1 MFPRNLREGLWPRLL
16 VSHIALATIPVLI
29 VGLLLL
35 ATARRSIE
43 DTVADGNLEVARRAS
58 NEIRLYVVQAQ
69 RVIDLAADN
78 MDMIDA
84 TDAVYQQLIDNLVIR
99 QDFLS
104 ELAVLDLS
112 GSERLTTR
120 LEGPLRARPDLAL
133 PQEDGTAISPVF
145 IAVDGLPAV
154 TITVPVR
161 RFDEHTGYL
170 AARVS
175 LKDMWDLVDNI
186 QLGEGQREGF
196 GNAYVA
202 TGNGRLIAHSERE
215 RVYRQDDLSGS
226 PVGAALG
233 EQQSGTLVYTGAS
246 GEMVAAFAT
255 VTPIGWKVV
264 IEQPADRAFARSRDM
279 ILGISALMVIS
290 AAVASL
296 IGILVVRKIVRPI
309 YELVRGAQLFA
320 RGRLTH
326 TIETPGH
333 GELTTL
339 AREFNQMA
347 SELLEK
353 ERRLKQAERLAT
365 LSKFA
370 TILSHEIRNPLNS
383 MIINLR
389 ILKRDMEKQN
399 GDLGSPGGH
408 YEKVISEIWRID
420 SLVENFLNYARPPE
434 LVPYPH
440 DINEVLDEVVATHQ
454 GTAQERGVRLDTRYR
469 DGKLPVSVDVN
480 QIKQVFLNIML
491 NAFDAMEAG
500 GTLAISTERAPPR
513 NRDDLTLEGFGASPR
528 VSIKFEDT
536 GRGIDPGRL
545 DRIFEVYYTSKST
558 GTGLGLPIAQQIV
571 EKHGGVISVE
581 STPGK
586 GTVFTLTLP
595 ALEAEVTEPSAGQA
609 TGTARTEQS
618 GPVRRDPVKS
628 GPGWSGEVR
637 RGPE

>member
-1 MFPRNLREGLWPRLL
+1 MWPRLL
-16 VSHIALATIPVLI
+16 VSHITLATIPVLI

-43 DTVADGNLEVARRAS
+43 DTVAEGNLEVARRAS
-58 NEIRLYVVQAQ
+58 NEIRLYIEQAR

-84 TDAVYQQLIDNLVIR
+84 TDTEYQKLIDNLVIR
-99 QDFLS
+99 QDFIS
-104 ELAVLDLS
+104 ELAVLDLA
-112 GSERLTTR
+112 GRELLTTR
-120 LEGPLRARPDLAL
+120 LEGPLATRDDLEL
-133 PQEDGTAISPVF
+133 PAGEATAISPVF
-145 IAVDGLPAV
+145 ISGDGLPAV

-161 RFDEHTGYL
+161 RLDEHRGYL
-170 AARVS
+170 TARVN

-186 QLGEGQREGF
+186 QLGEGQAEGF
-196 GNAYVA
+196 GNAYVV
-202 TGNGRLIAHSERE
+202 TGNGRLIAHPERD
-215 RVYRQDDLSGS
+215 RVYRQDDLSAS
-226 PVGAALG
+226 PVGKALNA
-233 EQQSGTLVYTGAS
+233 QQSGTLVYTGPP

-255 VTPIGWKVV
+255 VEPLGWKVV
-264 IEQPADRAFARSRDM
+264 IEQPATRAFARSQDM
-279 ILGISALMVIS
+279 ILGISVLMVIS

-309 YELVRGAQLFA
+309 HELVRGAQLFA

-326 TIETPGH
+326 TIETSGH

-347 SELLEK
+347 RELLEK

-389 ILKRDMEKQN
+389 ILKRDLEKQN
-399 GDLGSPGGH
+399 GDPGNPGGH

-420 SLVENFLNYARPPE
+420 SLVENFLTYARPPE
-434 LVPYPH
+434 LAPFPH
-440 DINEVLDEVVATHQ
+440 DINAVLEEVIATHQ
-454 GTAQERGVRLDTRYR
+454 GTARERGVNIVARYP
-469 DGKLPVSVDVN
+469 DDELMVSVDID

-491 NAFDAMEAG
+491 NAFDAMEDG
-500 GTLAISTERAPPR
+500 GTLTISTERVLPR
-513 NRDDLTLEGFGASPR
+513 LSGDLTLDSVGESPH
-528 VSIKFEDT
+528 VTVKFEDT

-558 GTGLGLPIAQQIV
+558 GTGLGLPIARQIA
-571 EKHGGVISVE
+571 EKHGGRITAE
-581 STPGK
+581 SEPGA
-586 GTVFTLTLP
+586 GTTFILSLP
-595 ALEAEVTEPSAGQA
+595 ALEADAAGPVAGQPSESV
-609 TGTARTEQS
+609 GTE
-618 GPVRRDPVKS
+618 
-628 GPGWSGEVR
+628 
-637 RGPE
+637 

>member
-1 MFPRNLREGLWPRLL
+1 MTAHKPMVPKTLREGLWPRLL

-58 NEIRLYVVQAQ
+58 NEIRLYIEQAQ
-69 RVIDLAADN
+69 LVIDLAADN

-84 TDAVYQQLIDNLVIR
+84 TDVVYQKLIDNLVIR
-99 QDFLS
+99 QEFLS
-104 ELAVLDLS
+104 ELAVLDLT
-112 GSERLTTR
+112 GREMLTTR
-120 LEGPLRARPDLAL
+120 LEGRLRTRADLEL
-133 PQEDGTAISPVF
+133 PPGDGTSISPVF
-145 IAVDGLPAV
+145 ISGDGLPVV

-161 RFDEHTGYL
+161 KFSEHTGYL
-170 AARVS
+170 AALVN

-186 QLGEGQREGF
+186 QLGEGQTEGF

-202 TGNGRLIAHSERE
+202 TGTGRLIAHPDRE
-215 RVYRQDDLSGS
+215 RVYRQDDLSMS
-226 PVGAALG
+226 PVGYALS
-233 EQQSGTLVYTGAS
+233 ERQSGTLVYTGDL

-255 VTPIGWKVV
+255 VEPLGWKVV
-264 IEQPADRAFARSRDM
+264 IEQPTAKAFARSQDM
-279 ILGISALMVIS
+279 ILGISVLMAIS

-320 RGRLTH
+320 QGRLTH

-347 SELLEK
+347 RELLEK
-353 ERRLKQAERLAT
+353 EHRLKQAERLAT

-389 ILKRDMEKQN
+389 ILKRDMEKHN
-399 GDLGSPGGH
+399 GETRKQGGH

-434 LVPYPH
+434 LIPFPH
-440 DINEVLDEVVATHQ
+440 DINVVLDEVVAIHQ
-454 GTAQERGVRLDTRYR
+454 GTAQERGVDIVTRYQG
-469 DGKLPVSVDVN
+469 DELMVSVDIN

-491 NAFDAMEAG
+491 NAFDAMEKG
-500 GTLAISTERAPPR
+500 GTLTISSQLVPPLR
-513 NRDDLTLEGFGASPR
+513 SNDLTGDDFGTTPHVNVTFA
-528 VSIKFEDT
+528 DT
-536 GRGIDPGRL
+536 GGGIDPEQL
-545 DRIFEVYYTSKST
+545 SRIFEVYYTSKST
-558 GTGLGLPIAQQIV
+558 GTGLGLPIAQQIA
-571 EKHGGVISVE
+571 EKHGGRISAE
-581 STPGK
+581 SEPGT
-586 GTVFTLTLP
+586 GTTFTLSLP
-595 ALEAEVTEPSAGQA
+595 LLEANVTEPVTRQPSESV
-609 TGTARTEQS
+609 GTE
-618 GPVRRDPVKS
+618 
-628 GPGWSGEVR
+628 
-637 RGPE
+637 

>member
-58 NEIRLYVVQAQ
+58 NEIRLYIEQAR

-84 TDAVYQQLIDNLVIR
+84 TDAVYQKLIDNLVIR

-104 ELAVLDLS
+104 ELSVLDLA
-112 GSERLTTR
+112 GREKMTTR
-120 LEGPLRARPDLAL
+120 LEGPLRARPDVEL
-133 PQEDGTAISPVF
+133 PGDGGPTVSPVF
-145 IAVDGLPAV
+145 ISDDGLPAV

-170 AARVS
+170 AARVN

-202 TGNGRLIAHSERE
+202 TGNGRLIAHPERD
-215 RVYRQDDLSGS
+215 RVYRQDDLSAS

-233 EQQSGTLVYTGAS
+233 ERQSGTLVYPGPS

-255 VTPIGWKVV
+255 VAPIGWKVV
-264 IEQPADRAFARSRDM
+264 IEQPAASAFARSRDM
-279 ILGISALMVIS
+279 ILGISVLMVIS
-290 AAVASL
+290 AAVASM

-309 YELVRGAQLFA
+309 YELVRGAQMFA

-347 SELLEK
+347 RELMEK

-399 GDLGSPGGH
+399 GDHGNGGGH

-434 LVPYPH
+434 LAPFPH
-440 DINEVLDEVVATHQ
+440 DINAVLDEVIEIHQ
-454 GTAQERGVRLDTRYR
+454 GTARERGVRIVTRYR
-469 DGKLPVSVDVN
+469 DGELMVSVDID
-480 QIKQVFLNIML
+480 QIKQLILNILL
-491 NAFDAMEAG
+491 NAFDAMEGG
-500 GTLAISTERAPPR
+500 GTLTVSTERAAPR
-513 NRDDLTLEGFGASPR
+513 DSGELTLDALGGNPH
-528 VSIKFEDT
+528 VNIKFEDT

-558 GTGLGLPIAQQIV
+558 GTGLGLPIAQQIA
-571 EKHGGVISVE
+571 EKHGGGISVE
-581 STPGK
+581 STPGE
-586 GTVFTLTLP
+586 GTVFTLSLP
-595 ALEAEVTEPSAGQA
+595 ALEAETAEPSAGQPSGSV
-609 TGTARTEQS
+609 GTE
-618 GPVRRDPVKS
+618 
-628 GPGWSGEVR
+628 
-637 RGPE
+637 

>member
-58 NEIRLYVVQAQ
+58 NEIRLYIEQAQ

-84 TDAVYQQLIDNLVIR
+84 TDAMYQQLIDNLVIR

-112 GSERLTTR
+112 GSEILTTR

-133 PQEDGTAISPVF
+133 PPKDGTTISPVF
-145 IAVDGLPAV
+145 IAGDGLPAV

-161 RFDEHTGYL
+161 RLDEQTGYL

-202 TGNGRLIAHSERE
+202 TGNGRLIAHPERE

-226 PVGAALG
+226 PVGTALG
-233 EQQSGTLVYTGAS
+233 EQHSGTLVYTGSS

-255 VTPIGWKVV
+255 VTPFGWKVV

-279 ILGISALMVIS
+279 ILGISVLMVIS

-347 SELLEK
+347 RELLEK

-389 ILKRDMEKQN
+389 ILKRDMDKQN
-399 GDLGSPGGH
+399 GDPGSVGGH

-454 GTAQERGVRLDTRYR
+454 GTAQERGVRIDTRYR
-469 DGKLPVSVDVN
+469 DGELTVSVDVN

-500 GTLAISTERAPPR
+500 GTLTITTERAPPR
-513 NRDDLTLEGFGASPR
+513 DSSDLTLEDFGENPQ

-581 STPGK
+581 SRPGK
-586 GTVFTLTLP
+586 GTAFTLTLP
-595 ALEAEVTEPSAGQA
+595 ALKAETAEPSAGES
-609 TGTARTEQS
+609 TGTPGTE
-618 GPVRRDPVKS
+618 
-628 GPGWSGEVR
+628 
-637 RGPE
+637 